1 MLAVEGRS
9 GGSLHRGW
17 GYVHGRSMSV
27 RATSLQ
33 FDVVDVALPRRVRVL
48 VHESEDVVQV
58 RPRRRDAQLRKHRLE
73 LLHRDLPR
81 FVGVDEVE
89 ELKEWFA
96 GQRGGGRTRAG
107 AMYITPRFRFGVE
120 EGTCR
125 GEDRVGPSRPLHPA
139 FSPTGPVR
147 STQHTGRVTSTLF
160 FPSSYLLQLI
170 LEVRR
175 DAVHLPRQLFRLR
188 LRVARL
194 LLCDDDHHRCAESAL
209 AYLFDSLNRFG
220 NCRPISHSLQLQ
232 PGRFAAR
239 DLRPTRST
247 P

>member
-1 MLAVEGRS
+1 
-9 GGSLHRGW
+9 
-17 GYVHGRSMSV
+17 MSV

-120 EGTCR
+120 EGICR
-125 GEDRVGPSRPLHPA
+125 GEDRVGPSRPLHNCFQPHRA
-139 FSPTGPVR
+139 RTVYGCAA
-147 STQHTGRVTSTLF
+147 HRVTSTLF

-220 NCRPISHSLQLQ
+220 NCSRIPHSLQLQ